1 MCHIPAS
8 TTGDEGWD
16 RFSFSI
22 KLEDYKRKIDERQL
36 VLCVHYSVENKDWW
50 DSNNGMNYSF
60 TFKKS
65 APKSST
71 LVEVC
76 ALRQASGSFAGAAG
90 GGVDVSAGS
99 V

>member
-1 MCHIPAS
+1 MLMVRRGEAELEEDRRGMVGIGAEALFAS
-8 TTGDEGWD
+8 
-16 RFSFSI
+16 
-22 KLEDYKRKIDERQL
+22 
-36 VLCVHYSVENKDWW
+36 
-50 DSNNGMNYSF
+50 
-60 TFKKS
+60 
-65 APKSST
+65 KSST